1 MTKESSV
8 KQSEAV
14 LDMEAVTEEE
24 KLDSNGVLAISD
36 DQEQSPRRKSSIW
49 QTAKSKIKI
58 TPKDATPVDWKIIGL
73 VFLSLVSR
81 VELVK

>member
-1 MTKESSV
+1 MTKESSI
-8 KQSEAV
+8 KQTEVV
-14 LDMEAVTEEE
+14 LDMEEATVEE
-24 KLDSNGVLAISD
+24 KLDSNGVAISD
-36 DQEQSPRRKSSIW
+36 DREQSPRRKSSIW

-81 VELVK
+81 SELEK